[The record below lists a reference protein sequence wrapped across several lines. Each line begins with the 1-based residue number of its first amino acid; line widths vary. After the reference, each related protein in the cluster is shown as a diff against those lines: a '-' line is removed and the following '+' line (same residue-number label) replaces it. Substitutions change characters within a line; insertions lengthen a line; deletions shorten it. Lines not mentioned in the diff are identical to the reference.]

1 MISELLRFH
10 LVEFFAPPH
19 HPCLA
24 VLNLYPQ
31 WRQLHDLAGAGRR
44 TVARVRQ
51 EARGVQGDACRHEGA
66 VELHALQRPVERRQP
81 VAREARHAPMDGEP
95 ILAAAPLGS
104 AVAHAA
110 QPDAAHV
117 LPS

>member
-1 MISELLRFH
+1 MASWL
-10 LVEFFAPPH
+10 PS
-19 HPCLA
+19 
-24 VLNLYPQ
+24 
-31 WRQLHDLAGAGRR
+31 RQFHDLAGAARR
-44 TVARVRQ
+44 AEACVRQ
-51 EARGVQGDACRHEGA
+51 EPRGVHRETRRHEGA

-81 VAREARHAPMDGEP
+81 VAREARHAPVDGEP
-95 ILAAAPLGS
+95 ILAGAPLGS

>member
-1 MISELLRFH
+1 M
-10 LVEFFAPPH
+10 
-19 HPCLA
+19 
-24 VLNLYPQ
+24 
-31 WRQLHDLAGAGRR
+31 
-44 TVARVRQ
+44 RQ
-51 EARGVQGDACRHEGA
+51 EPGGVHREARRHESA

-95 ILAAAPLGS
+95 ILAGAPLGS

-117 LPS
+117 LPSLEACPRLGWRGRSPALSPIPSTAVPC